1 MRSLGLP
8 FAAQTSSKSL
18 PSLMFRLV
26 GCSMKLGAK
35 SAVERKDKLNF
46 LSWWGK
52 CEKPSHCISSD
63 KHHLGKQSG
72 FHQFSVSS
80 PRIFFFEKKAFVEL
94 AFVYLEKGT
103 GLSISLCWFCLLFIR
118 KQTEKKRSV
127 SCFNASFGWS
137 YRRRILKD
145 LWLSRNLWK
154 HSYLLLALLHECTAK
169 RGYFAIEWSRIRN
182 LNVWFFSLIGRDCL
196 FVFSCLFLLLL
207 FSSWRKQRHYT
218 FPVTLCDWRT
228 RQQRIQRK
236 QYL

>member
-1 MRSLGLP
+1 
-8 FAAQTSSKSL
+8 
-18 PSLMFRLV
+18 MFRRV

-80 PRIFFFEKKAFVEL
+80 PRIFFFAKKAFVEL

-169 RGYFAIEWSRIRN
+169 RGYFSIEWSRIRN
-182 LNVWFFSLIGRDCL
+182 LNVWFFFPWLAVIVCLSFLVCFCCCCFLREESRDTILSQLL
-196 FVFSCLFLLLL
+196 FVIGERDNSEYNVNNTYN
-207 FSSWRKQRHYT
+207 RHNNRSYR
-218 FPVTLCDWRT
+218 L
-228 RQQRIQRK
+228 
-236 QYL
+236 